1 MAHTPRIGRTARGMV
16 SLVTLA
22 GGLVVGGSSA
32 QAAGPGPLEPGRYR
46 TAYESAT
53 VSSLAP
59 DANGLYTGNTVSLFR
74 NDDGTH
80 LCVDNI
86 EQAIDGG
93 LIINAGCAPLDASAF
108 QLDKQLTGVTL
119 APTSI
124 TVTQSKCDIINE
136 HEAVCTELG
145 PITLQVAATI
155 DGAGA
160 LEKTRSRSAHEDD
173 TYTYRFKG
181 SGSYRMATGTVTV
194 NDETESGTG
203 SLATSTHLIVVR
215 AK

>member
-1 MAHTPRIGRTARGMV
+1 
-16 SLVTLA
+16 
-22 GGLVVGGSSA
+22 
-32 QAAGPGPLEPGRYR
+32 
-46 TAYESAT
+46 
-53 VSSLAP
+53 
-59 DANGLYTGNTVSLFR
+59 VSLFR

-93 LIINAGCAPLDASAF
+93 LIINAGCAPLDTSAF

>member
-1 MAHTPRIGRTARGMV
+1 MLHSTRIGGTARGMV
-16 SLVTLA
+16 GMVAIA
-22 GGLVVGGSSA
+22 GALVVGGSSA

-59 DANGLYTGNTVSLFR
+59 NANGVYTGNTVSLFR

-80 LCVDNI
+80 LCVDSI
-86 EQAIDGG
+86 EQAMDGS

-119 APTSI
+119 APTPI
-124 TVTQSKCDIINE
+124 TVTQATCDIVNE

-145 PITLQVAATI
+145 TVNLEVAATI
-155 DGAGA
+155 NGVGA

-181 SGSYRMATGTVTV
+181 SGSYRMATGSVTV

>member
-1 MAHTPRIGRTARGMV
+1 MLHSTRIGRTARGMV
-16 SLVTLA
+16 GMVAMA
-22 GGLVVGGSSA
+22 GALVVGGSSA
-32 QAAGPGPLEPGRYR
+32 QAAGGPLEPGRYR

-59 DANGLYTGNTVSLFR
+59 NANGLYTGNTVSLFR
-74 NDDGTH
+74 NDEGTH

-86 EQAIDGG
+86 EQGVDGS
-93 LIINAGCAPLDASAF
+93 LLINAGCAPLDASAF

-119 APTSI
+119 APTPI
-124 TVTQSKCDIINE
+124 TVTQSKCDIVNE

-145 PITLQVAATI
+145 TVNLEVAATI
-155 DGAGA
+155 NGVGE
-160 LEKTRSRSAHEDD
+160 LQKTRTRSAHQDD

-194 NDETESGTG
+194 NEETESGTG